1 MRQWKEQYFFFFL
14 FALSWQVNPKMILTL
29 TASIMYRSL
38 QNQGPYQ
45 CPGPQDALPEEEEG
59 EEEEEEEEDEEDFEG
74 GVEDGV
80 SKTTTW

>member
-1 MRQWKEQYFFFFL
+1 
-14 FALSWQVNPKMILTL
+14 MILTL

-59 EEEEEEEEDEEDFEG
+59 EEEAEEDFEG

-80 SKTTTW
+80 SKTTT

>member
-59 EEEEEEEEDEEDFEG
+59 EEEEEEEDFEG

>member
-29 TASIMYRSL
+29 TASIMYWSL

-59 EEEEEEEEDEEDFEG
+59 EEEAEEDFEG

>member
-1 MRQWKEQYFFFFL
+1 
-14 FALSWQVNPKMILTL
+14 
-29 TASIMYRSL
+29 MYWSL

-80 SKTTTW
+80 SKTTT

>member
-1 MRQWKEQYFFFFL
+1 
-14 FALSWQVNPKMILTL
+14 MILTL

-59 EEEEEEEEDEEDFEG
+59 EEEEEEEDFEG

-80 SKTTTW
+80 SKTTT

>member
-1 MRQWKEQYFFFFL
+1 
-14 FALSWQVNPKMILTL
+14 VNPKMILTL
-29 TASIMYRSL
+29 TASIMYWSL

-59 EEEEEEEEDEEDFEG
+59 EEEAEEDFEG

-80 SKTTTW
+80 SKTTT